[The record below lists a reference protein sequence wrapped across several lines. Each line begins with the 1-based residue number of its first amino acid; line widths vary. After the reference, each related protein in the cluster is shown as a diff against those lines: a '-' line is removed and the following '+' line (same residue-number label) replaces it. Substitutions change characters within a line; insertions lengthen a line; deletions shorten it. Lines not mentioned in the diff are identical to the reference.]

1 MRPKNGWWLG
11 NVWGKDKMENI
22 GMTSWPQVVFLFRFL
37 QDKVLLCVKILF
49 NWLKLKKGWVRAG
62 FAVLENHKG
71 GAKTASYEPQRS
83 LPSRQPRPR
92 PTTASTNSNERPE
105 RKMQIICFYLY
116 ITSMLLSP
124 FQKSDST
131 SRILCSQAGLYGIP
145 HYITFLCCF
154 LDTNVIYKTPSS
166 EEKEK
171 RSVPNIE
178 FLKYPA
184 RAGNINCSK

>member
-1 MRPKNGWWLG
+1 M
-11 NVWGKDKMENI
+11 
-22 GMTSWPQVVFLFRFL
+22 
-37 QDKVLLCVKILF
+37 
-49 NWLKLKKGWVRAG
+49 
-62 FAVLENHKG
+62 LENHKG

-154 LDTNVIYKTPSS
+154 LDTNVIYGKTSG
-166 EEKEK
+166 EEKDK
-171 RSVPNIE
+171 RSAPNIE
-178 FLKYPA
+178 FFKHPELETLSVPSNEKCWKQLLLVRSPLHLCS
-184 RAGNINCSK
+184 NCFFSKVTS